1 MNTGL
6 EGKTVLVVE
15 SVNNFGR
22 PTAVAFAEEG
32 ANLVLASAQTSEA
45 SEETAR
51 QVSDQ
56 GVRVITGACAT
67 GNNAQLSELAQ
78 RGVAEFGHVDVLVN
92 NTLLPV
98 ALQSLTDISFNDW
111 KQKIETELQGSFFIC
126 QGILP
131 LMVENNW
138 GRVINY
144 SGLAAFQ
151 GSDAGSSA
159 SEFGII
165 ALPGESPGNMGNTT
179 SPRTASVQAAFRLPA
194 KRDLGHSL
202 PATATRCP
210 GGANRKRSPT
220 WPCPSP
226 PRTQATLP
234 DNAWWPTAAS
244 TYSRGDGSTGS
255 PRTVGHSFPFVLSLS
270 KDSARH

>member
-32 ANLVLASAQTSEA
+32 ANLVLASAQSSDA
-45 SEETAR
+45 LEETAR
-51 QVSDQ
+51 QVADQ

-67 GNNAQLSELAQ
+67 GNSSQLSQLAQ
-78 RGVAEFGHVDVLVN
+78 RGVAEFGHLDVLVN
-92 NTLLPV
+92 NTMLPV
-98 ALQSLTDISFNDW
+98 APQPFGDLTFNDW

-131 LMVENNW
+131 LLVQNNW

-165 ALPGESPGNMGNTT
+165 GLTRGIAREYGKHNI
-179 SPRTASVQAAFRLPA
+179 TANCI
-194 KRDLGHSL
+194 
-202 PATATRCP
+202 CP
-210 GGANRKRSPT
+210 GGIQSPGEAGTGPFPPSDGDPVPRWGKPEEIAYLAVSIAAEDAGYLTGQCLVANGGKY
-220 WPCPSP
+220 
-226 PRTQATLP
+226 L
-234 DNAWWPTAAS
+234 
-244 TYSRGDGSTGS
+244 
-255 PRTVGHSFPFVLSLS
+255 L
-270 KDSARH
+270 

>member
-15 SVNNFGR
+15 AVNHFGR
-22 PTAVAFAEEG
+22 PTAVAFAKEG
-32 ANLVLASAQTSEA
+32 ANLVLASAQSSEA
-45 SEETAR
+45 LEETAR

-67 GNNAQLSELAQ
+67 GNSSQLSQLAQ
-78 RGVAEFGHVDVLVN
+78 QGVAEFGHLDVLVN
-92 NTLLPV
+92 NTMLPV
-98 ALQSLTDISFNDW
+98 APQSFSELTFNSW

-138 GRVINY
+138 GRVINF

-165 ALPGESPGNMGNTT
+165 GLTRGIAREYGKHNI
-179 SPRTASVQAAFRLPA
+179 TANCI
-194 KRDLGHSL
+194 
-202 PATATRCP
+202 CP
-210 GGANRKRSPT
+210 GGAQEPGESAAQVYP
-220 WPCPSP
+220 PSDSDP
-226 PRTQATLP
+226 MPRWGKPEEIAYLAVTI
-234 DNAWWPTAAS
+234 AAEDAG
-244 TYSRGDGSTGS
+244 YLTGQCLMAN
-255 PRTVGHSFPFVLSLS
+255 GGKYLL
-270 KDSARH
+270 

>member
-22 PTAVAFAEEG
+22 PTAVAFAKEG
-32 ANLVLASAQTSEA
+32 ANLVLASAQSSEA
-45 SEETAR
+45 LEETAR
-51 QVSDQ
+51 QVTDQ
-56 GVRVITGACAT
+56 GVRVIIGACAT
-67 GNNAQLSELAQ
+67 GNNSQLSELAQ
-78 RGVAEFGHVDVLVN
+78 QGVAEFGHVDVLVN
-92 NTLLPV
+92 NTMLPV
-98 ALQSLTDISFNDW
+98 APQSFSDLSFNSW

-131 LMVENNW
+131 LLVQNNW

-165 ALPGESPGNMGNTT
+165 GLTRGIAREYEKHNI
-179 SPRTASVQAAFRLPA
+179 AANCI
-194 KRDLGHSL
+194 
-202 PATATRCP
+202 CP
-210 GGANRKRSPT
+210 GGTQSP
-220 WPCPSP
+220 
-226 PRTQATLP
+226 
-234 DNAWWPTAAS
+234 
-244 TYSRGDGSTGS
+244 GDTDA
-255 PRTVGHSFPFVLSLS
+255 PSFPPSDRDPLPRWGKPEEIAYLAVSIAGEDAGYITGQCLVANGGKYLL
-270 KDSARH
+270 

>member
-22 PTAVAFAEEG
+22 PTAVAFAQEG
-32 ANLVLASAQTSEA
+32 ANLVLASAQSSEA
-45 SEETAR
+45 LEETAR
-51 QVSDQ
+51 QVTDQ
-56 GVRVITGACAT
+56 GVRVISGACAT
-67 GNNAQLSELAQ
+67 GNNSQLSELAQ
-78 RGVAEFGHVDVLVN
+78 QGVSEFGHVDVLVN
-92 NTLLPV
+92 NTMLPV
-98 ALQSLTDISFNDW
+98 TPQSFSDLSFNSW

-131 LMVENNW
+131 LLVQNNW

-165 ALPGESPGNMGNTT
+165 GLTRGIAREYGKHNI
-179 SPRTASVQAAFRLPA
+179 TANCI
-194 KRDLGHSL
+194 
-202 PATATRCP
+202 CP
-210 GGANRKRSPT
+210 GGTQSP
-220 WPCPSP
+220 
-226 PRTQATLP
+226 
-234 DNAWWPTAAS
+234 
-244 TYSRGDGSTGS
+244 GDTDA
-255 PRTVGHSFPFVLSLS
+255 PSFPPSDRDPLPRWGKPEEIAYLAVSIAGEDAGYITGQCLVANGGKYLL
-270 KDSARH
+270 

>member
-22 PTAVAFAEEG
+22 PTAVAFAKEG
-32 ANLVLASAQTSEA
+32 ANLVLESAQDSEA
-45 SEETAR
+45 LEETAR

-56 GVRVITGACAT
+56 RVRVITGACAT
-67 GNNAQLSELAQ
+67 GNNSQLNELAQ
-78 RGVAEFGHVDVLVN
+78 RGVAEFGNLDVLVN
-92 NTLLPV
+92 NTVHPV
-98 ALQSLTDISFNDW
+98 TPQSFSDLTFKDW

-126 QGILP
+126 QSILP

-165 ALPGESPGNMGNTT
+165 GLTRGIAREYGKHNI
-179 SPRTASVQAAFRLPA
+179 TANCI
-194 KRDLGHSL
+194 
-202 PATATRCP
+202 CP
-210 GGANRKRSPT
+210 GGVKVPGDS
-220 WPCPSP
+220 
-226 PRTQATLP
+226 RTE
-234 DNAWWPTAAS
+234 
-244 TYSRGDGSTGS
+244 
-255 PRTVGHSFPFVLSLS
+255 SFPPSDGDPVPRWGKPEEIAYLAVSIAAEDAGYLTGQCLVANGG
-270 KDSARH
+270 KYLL